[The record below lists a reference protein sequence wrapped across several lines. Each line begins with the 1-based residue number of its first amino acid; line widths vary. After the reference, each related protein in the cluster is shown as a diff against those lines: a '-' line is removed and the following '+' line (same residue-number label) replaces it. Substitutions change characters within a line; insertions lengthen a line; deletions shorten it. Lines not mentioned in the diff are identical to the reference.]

1 MKTLD
6 RYILKS
12 FLVPFLATFFIILF
26 VLVMQALWLVFDNL
40 AGKGISVEIVLKFLW
55 YTTLIVAPQAL
66 PIGVLLSSIMTLGS
80 LSENY
85 EFAAAKSA
93 GVSLQRMVRPIVF
106 LAIFLS
112 GINFLFLN
120 YVYPYA
126 MLKQLNM
133 KVNIKKKQPA
143 IALVAGSFNT
153 EIPNFQIKFKEK
165 YGEEDNLLKEVMI
178 YDLSSKKGNNKI
190 ITAKRGE
197 ILSEEGSRYMTLVLK
212 NGYYFEH
219 HLKNGASFKEREKM
233 PASYADFEKYTIN
246 IDISSFSNDDLEEE
260 KYKTNYNMLSLA
272 QLKDT
277 LPTLKQNYDAFVNS
291 RAKNLFLSIDVED
304 LHQYP
309 DSLKNKD
316 LSLDILENFELKE
329 KRNILSTATSKL
341 ERTINNNKTNKD
353 TLKNKRKYLNL
364 YDIEF
369 YNRVAFSLSC
379 LLLFFIGAPLGSII
393 RKGGMGLPMI
403 LAIAI
408 YVLYFF
414 SNTFGRNLAE
424 ESSLTAIT
432 GSWLSVF
439 LMLPLAITLTVRA
452 TKDKGLINLES
463 IIHPFTNFI
472 LYFTKKRNT
481 FVLYEYNVPLGKK
494 ANLYREQLNEVENHK
509 LIKFIKNY
517 HQYGYTK
524 EFRQVA
530 INILS
535 EREGQNIKLLKE
547 TGQLEN
553 LVYKEVL
560 KKVKE
565 FKIAAKAVLF
575 FWLGIIIINSLILV
589 NIGFLGF
596 FLLFLLL
603 IIHTALL
610 ISVHGIYQRLNQS
623 MGNKLTQNPLLF
635 YTLGILLFFTVYYF
649 SLNEIKE
656 KLKTIT

>member
-1 MKTLD
+1 
-6 RYILKS
+6 
-12 FLVPFLATFFIILF
+12 
-26 VLVMQALWLVFDNL
+26 MQALWLVFDSL
-40 AGKGISVEIVLKFLW
+40 AGKGISVEIVLNFLW
-55 YTTLIVAPQAL
+55 YTTLIVVPQAL

-143 IALVAGSFNT
+143 IALVAGGFNT

-165 YGEEDNLLKEVMI
+165 YGEKDNLLKEVMI

-190 ITAKRGE
+190 ITAKKGE
-197 ILSEEGSRYMTLVLK
+197 ILSEDGSRYMTLVLK
-212 NGYYFEH
+212 DGYYFEH
-219 HLKNGASFKEREKM
+219 HIKNGSSFKEREKM
-233 PASYADFEKYTIN
+233 PASYANFEEYTIN

-260 KYKTNYNMLSLA
+260 KYKTNFNMLSLA

-277 LPTLKQNYDAFVNS
+277 LPTMKQNYDAFVNS
-291 RAKNLFLSIDVED
+291 RAKNLFLSIDIED

-309 DSLKNKD
+309 DSLINKE

-329 KRNILSTATSKL
+329 KQNILVTATSKL

-403 LAIAI
+403 LAIGI

-452 TKDKGLINLES
+452 TKDKGLLNIS
-463 IIHPFTNFI
+463 SRFDRITVFII
-472 LYFTKKRNT
+472 
-481 FVLYEYNVPLGKK
+481 
-494 ANLYREQLNEVENHK
+494 
-509 LIKFIKNY
+509 
-517 HQYGYTK
+517 
-524 EFRQVA
+524 
-530 INILS
+530 
-535 EREGQNIKLLKE
+535 
-547 TGQLEN
+547 
-553 LVYKEVL
+553 
-560 KKVKE
+560 
-565 FKIAAKAVLF
+565 KIF
-575 FWLGIIIINSLILV
+575 
-589 NIGFLGF
+589 
-596 FLLFLLL
+596 
-603 IIHTALL
+603 
-610 ISVHGIYQRLNQS
+610 
-623 MGNKLTQNPLLF
+623 
-635 YTLGILLFFTVYYF
+635 
-649 SLNEIKE
+649 
-656 KLKTIT
+656 KTIGRRS

>member
-12 FLVPFLATFFIILF
+12 FLIPFLATFFIILF
-26 VLVMQALWLVFDNL
+26 VLVMQALWLAFDNF
-40 AGKGISVEIVLKFLW
+40 AGKGISVGIILKFLW
-55 YTTLIVAPQAL
+55 YTTLLVAPQAL

-112 GINFLFLN
+112 NINFFFLN

-126 MLKQLNM
+126 TLKQLNM

-153 EIPNFQIKFKEK
+153 EIPNFQIKFEEK
-165 YGEEDNLLKEVMI
+165 YGENDNLLKEVMI

-197 ILSEEGSRYMTLVLK
+197 ILSDEGSRYMTFVLK
-212 NGYYFEH
+212 DGHYFEH
-219 HLKNGASFKEREKM
+219 HLKNGASLKERQKM
-233 PASYADFEKYTIN
+233 PASYADFDEYTIN
-246 IDISSFSNDDLEEE
+246 IDISSFNEGSLEDE
-260 KYKTNYNMLSLA
+260 KYKTQFNMLSLA

-277 LPTLKQNYDAFVNS
+277 LPTMKKDYDDFVTS
-291 RAKNLFLSIDVED
+291 RAKNLFLSIDIED

-309 DSLKNKD
+309 DSLINKE
-316 LSLDILENFELKE
+316 LSTDILDNFDLKE
-329 KRNILSTATSKL
+329 KQNIILTATSKL
-341 ERTINNNKTNKD
+341 ERTINNNASNKE
-353 TLKNKRKYLNL
+353 TLKNRRKYLNL

-439 LMLPLAITLTVRA
+439 IMLPLAITLTVRA
-452 TKDKGLINLES
+452 TKDKGL
-463 IIHPFTNFI
+463 FD
-472 LYFTKKRNT
+472 
-481 FVLYEYNVPLGKK
+481 
-494 ANLYREQLNEVENHK
+494 
-509 LIKFIKNY
+509 
-517 HQYGYTK
+517 
-524 EFRQVA
+524 
-530 INILS
+530 
-535 EREGQNIKLLKE
+535 
-547 TGQLEN
+547 
-553 LVYKEVL
+553 
-560 KKVKE
+560 
-565 FKIAAKAVLF
+565 
-575 FWLGIIIINSLILV
+575 INS
-589 NIGFLGF
+589 F
-596 FLLFLLL
+596 FASIRNSFKNLF
-603 IIHTALL
+603 
-610 ISVHGIYQRLNQS
+610 S
-623 MGNKLTQNPLLF
+623 K
-635 YTLGILLFFTVYYF
+635 
-649 SLNEIKE
+649 KE
-656 KLKTIT
+656 KTIK

>member
-12 FLVPFLATFFIILF
+12 FLIPFLATFFIILF

-55 YTTLIVAPQAL
+55 YTTLIVTPQAL

-143 IALVAGSFNT
+143 IALVAGGFNT
-153 EIPNFQIKFKEK
+153 ELPNFQIKFKEK

-178 YDLSSKKGNNKI
+178 YDLSSKRGNNKI
-190 ITAKRGE
+190 ITAKKGE
-197 ILSEEGSRYMTLVLK
+197 ILSEEGSRYMTLVLYD
-212 NGYYFEH
+212 GHFFEH
-219 HLKNGASFKEREKM
+219 HIKNGASFKEREKM
-233 PASYADFEKYTIN
+233 PASYADFDEYTIN
-246 IDISSFSNDDLEEE
+246 IDISSFSDDDLEEE
-260 KYKTNYNMLSLA
+260 KYKTQYNMLSLA

-277 LPTLKQNYDAFVNS
+277 LPTMKQSYHDYVAS
-291 RAKNLFLSIDVED
+291 RAKNLFLGVDVED

-309 DSLKNKD
+309 DSLMNKK
-316 LSLDILENFELKE
+316 LSSDILDNFDLRE
-329 KRNILSTATSKL
+329 KQNVLITATSKL
-341 ERTINNNKTNKD
+341 ERTINNNKDYKE
-353 TLKNKRKYLNL
+353 TLKNRRKYLNL

-424 ESSLTAIT
+424 ESSLTAIV

-439 LMLPLAITLTVRA
+439 LMLPLAVTLTLRA
-452 TKDKGLINLES
+452 TKDKGL
-463 IIHPFTNFI
+463 FD
-472 LYFTKKRNT
+472 
-481 FVLYEYNVPLGKK
+481 
-494 ANLYREQLNEVENHK
+494 
-509 LIKFIKNY
+509 
-517 HQYGYTK
+517 
-524 EFRQVA
+524 
-530 INILS
+530 
-535 EREGQNIKLLKE
+535 
-547 TGQLEN
+547 
-553 LVYKEVL
+553 
-560 KKVKE
+560 
-565 FKIAAKAVLF
+565 
-575 FWLGIIIINSLILV
+575 INSFMAPIRNSFK
-589 NIGFLGF
+589 NI
-596 FLLFLLL
+596 
-603 IIHTALL
+603 
-610 ISVHGIYQRLNQS
+610 
-623 MGNKLTQNPLLF
+623 
-635 YTLGILLFFTVYYF
+635 F
-649 SLNEIKE
+649 SKKE
-656 KLKTIT
+656 KTTK

>member
-12 FLVPFLATFFIILF
+12 FLIPFLATFFIILF

-143 IALVAGSFNT
+143 IALVAGGFNT

-165 YGEEDNLLKEVMI
+165 YGENDNLLKEVMI
-178 YDLSSKKGNNKI
+178 YDLSSKKGNNVI
-190 ITAKRGE
+190 ITAKEGE

-212 NGYYFEH
+212 DGHYFEH
-219 HLKNGASFKEREKM
+219 HFKNGSTFKERQKM
-233 PASYADFEKYTIN
+233 PASYADFDEYTIN
-246 IDISSFSNDDLEEE
+246 IDISSFGADDIGDV
-260 KYKTNYNMLSLA
+260 KYTKNFNMLSLA

-277 LPTLKQNYDAFVNS
+277 LPTMKQDYDAFVAS

-309 DSLKNKD
+309 DSLINKK
-316 LSLDILENFELKE
+316 LSPNILDNFELRE
-329 KRNILSTATSKL
+329 KQAIVSTAISKL
-341 ERTINNNKTNKD
+341 ERTINNNTQNKN
-353 TLKNKRKYLNL
+353 TLKDKRKFLNL

-439 LMLPLAITLTVRA
+439 IMLPLAITLTVRA
-452 TKDKGLINLES
+452 TQDKGLFDINSFFAPVKNS
-463 IIHPFTNFI
+463 IKNLFS
-472 LYFTKKRNT
+472 KKRKQHNNDNT
-481 FVLYEYNVPLGKK
+481 NT
-494 ANLYREQLNEVENHK
+494 N
-509 LIKFIKNY
+509 
-517 HQYGYTK
+517 
-524 EFRQVA
+524 
-530 INILS
+530 
-535 EREGQNIKLLKE
+535 
-547 TGQLEN
+547 
-553 LVYKEVL
+553 
-560 KKVKE
+560 
-565 FKIAAKAVLF
+565 
-575 FWLGIIIINSLILV
+575 
-589 NIGFLGF
+589 
-596 FLLFLLL
+596 
-603 IIHTALL
+603 
-610 ISVHGIYQRLNQS
+610 
-623 MGNKLTQNPLLF
+623 
-635 YTLGILLFFTVYYF
+635 
-649 SLNEIKE
+649 
-656 KLKTIT
+656 